1 MDFHKLSYSRHEQE
15 HPAHGKLLSL
25 ELYKN
30 WFDSG
35 TVDVWRHLRMFS
47 LIDPLLEEFKGASW
61 LTVGD
66 GTYGTASIYIGR
78 KGGQALPID
87 IHVAM
92 LETAKEQG
100 MIADFRKENAEAISF
115 EDNSFDFSFCKEAY
129 HHFPRPFIA
138 LYEMLR
144 VSRRAVVL
152 CEPADWLPSPLPR
165 RLLQLMKNR
174 IKKSLNKKV
183 PHSDTG
189 NFEEIGN
196 YVYSISERELQKVAL
211 GLNLPT
217 VAFKRFH
224 DVYIEGVEFEKAD
237 EQSALLRKI
246 KKDISKND
254 LLCRLGLSTK
264 AQMMAVIFKEAPSS
278 ALRARLATVGF
289 EVIDLPEN
297 PYLNRQP

>member
-25 ELYKN
+25 DLYKN

-47 LIDPLLEEFKGASW
+47 LIDPLLEEFKGATW

-66 GTYGTASIYIGR
+66 GTYGTASIYIQR

-87 IHVAM
+87 IHVSL
-92 LETAKEQG
+92 LETAKEHG
-100 MIADFRKENAEAISF
+100 LIADFKKENAEAISF
-115 EDNSFDFSFCKEAY
+115 EDNSFDFSFCKESY

-152 CEPADWLPSPLPR
+152 CEPADWLPSPMPR
-165 RLLQLMKNR
+165 RILQLMKNR
-174 IKKSLNKKV
+174 LKKSLHKKV

-189 NFEEIGN
+189 NYEEIGN

-237 EQSALLRKI
+237 DKSPLLKKI
-246 KKDISKND
+246 KKDISRNE
-254 LLCRLGLSTK
+254 LLCRLGLGTK
-264 AQMMAVIFKEAPSS
+264 AQMTAIIFKEKPSP
-278 ALRARLATVGF
+278 ALREKLETSGF

-297 PYLNRQP
+297 PYLNAQP